1 MIHMCVLSFDTGY
14 MSGSPVCSQLHLGT
28 LPGLSLV
35 PTFYWGVCLFEMH
48 CHRLFSWGGIAM
60 DLVSSP
66 PPASITLQ
74 AFCFQDLVA
83 GIGYY
88 RYVAGLDALG
98 PTDFSDPIWA
108 SAPL

>member
-1 MIHMCVLSFDTGY
+1 MIHTCVLSFDTGY
-14 MSGSPVCSQLHLGT
+14 MSYSAVCSRLHLGT

-48 CHRLFSWGGIAM
+48 CRRLFLGRDHDGSGV
-60 DLVSSP
+60 L
-66 PPASITLQ
+66 PAPCFITLQ
-74 AFCFQDLVA
+74 AFCLQDSVA

>member
-1 MIHMCVLSFDTGY
+1 
-14 MSGSPVCSQLHLGT
+14 
-28 LPGLSLV
+28 
-35 PTFYWGVCLFEMH
+35 
-48 CHRLFSWGGIAM
+48 M

-66 PPASITLQ
+66 PPSSITLQ
-74 AFCFQDLVA
+74 AFCLQDSVA

-88 RYVAGLDALG
+88 LYVAGLDALG